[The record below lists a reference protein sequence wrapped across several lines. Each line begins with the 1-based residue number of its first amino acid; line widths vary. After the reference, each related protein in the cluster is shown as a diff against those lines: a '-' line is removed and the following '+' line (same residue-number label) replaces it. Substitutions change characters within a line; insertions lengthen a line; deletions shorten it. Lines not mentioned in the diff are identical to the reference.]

1 MNSRTLALHRALLV
15 ALFVPLAAPA
25 QEASPATEPAAST
38 PAAAVTP
45 SAETAAPSTAASTAP
60 TAAPAAPPAAPPA
73 PVTVNVILRTARG
86 DVRVALEK
94 ERAPVTVANFLR
106 YVDAKRFDGITF
118 YRAVK
123 ISEDGQYGLMQAGLR
138 GSPKLVYKAIPHE
151 STRTTGLSHLDGTI
165 SMAMREPGTATAD
178 FFFVLGD
185 LTSLDAKP
193 EGADVGYAA
202 FGRVTEG
209 LAVLRGMLDLPK
221 SANAGDG
228 SMKGQMLAEPVKI
241 ISVRRAN

>member
-1 MNSRTLALHRALLV
+1 MKRLSNPLRRALLAV
-15 ALFVPLAAPA
+15 ALTLPTLIAA
-25 QEASPATEPAAST
+25 QEATAPEPA
-38 PAAAVTP
+38 P
-45 SAETAAPSTAASTAP
+45 
-60 TAAPAAPPAAPPA
+60 APAVAPAVPA
-73 PVTVNVILRTARG
+73 VVSVLLHTARG

-94 ERAPVTVANFLR
+94 DRAPKTVANFLK
-106 YVDAKRFDGITF
+106 YVDAKRLDGITF

-138 GSPKLVYKAIPHE
+138 GNPKLVYKPIPHE
-151 STRTTGLSHLDGTI
+151 STKVTGLSHFDGTI

-193 EGADVGYAA
+193 EGTDVGYAA
-202 FGRVTEG
+202 FGRVTDG
-209 LAVLRGMLDLPK
+209 LPVLRGMLDLPK
-221 SANAGDG
+221 SDQAGDG

-241 ISVRRAN
+241 ISVRRAD

>member
-1 MNSRTLALHRALLV
+1 MFAALSVSAGLA
-15 ALFVPLAAPA
+15 A
-25 QEASPATEPAAST
+25 QEAPLPAR
-38 PAAAVTP
+38 
-45 SAETAAPSTAASTAP
+45 
-60 TAAPAAPPAAPPA
+60 TAAPAPA
-73 PVTVNVILRTARG
+73 PGIVNVLLHTAHG
-86 DVRVALEK
+86 DIRIALEK
-94 ERAPVTVANFLR
+94 DKAPLTVANFLR

-123 ISEDGQYGLMQAGLR
+123 ISEDGQYGLMQAGLQ
-138 GSPKLVYKAIPHE
+138 GNPKLIYKPIAHE
-151 STRTTGLSHLDGTI
+151 STKLTGLSHFDGTI

-193 EGADVGYAA
+193 EGTDVGYAA

-209 LAVLRGMLDLPK
+209 LPVLRGMLDLPR
-221 SANAGDG
+221 SDNAGDG

-241 ISVRRAN
+241 ISIRRVD

>member
-1 MNSRTLALHRALLV
+1 MLRGLSSSVKGRHGRRGGCTHLREAQNSGMQNFTDLVRRALCV
-15 ALFVPLAAPA
+15 AALTLPSFLAAQEVGNPEPAAVPAPVPAAPA
-25 QEASPATEPAAST
+25 
-38 PAAAVTP
+38 V
-45 SAETAAPSTAASTAP
+45 
-60 TAAPAAPPAAPPA
+60 
-73 PVTVNVILRTARG
+73 VNVLLHTARG

-94 ERAPVTVANFLR
+94 DRAPKTVANFLK

-123 ISEDGQYGLMQAGLR
+123 ISEDGMYGLMQAGLR
-138 GSPKLVYKAIPHE
+138 GNPKLIYKPIPHE
-151 STRTTGLSHLDGTI
+151 STKVTGLSHFDGTI

-202 FGRVTEG
+202 FGRVTDG
-209 LAVLRGMLDLPK
+209 LPVLRSMLDLPK
-221 SANAGDG
+221 SASAGDG

-241 ISVRRAN
+241 ISIRRVD

>member
-1 MNSRTLALHRALLV
+1 MPCWVAHNSAMKPFFHMATRSLAVAVLAVAACAL
-15 ALFVPLAAPA
+15 A
-25 QEASPATEPAAST
+25 QE
-38 PAAAVTP
+38 
-45 SAETAAPSTAASTAP
+45 
-60 TAAPAAPPAAPPA
+60 APPAAPAGTPEVAPAA
-73 PVTVNVILRTARG
+73 PVPALVNVILHTARG

-94 ERAPVTVANFLR
+94 DRAPATVANFLR

-123 ISEDGQYGLMQAGLR
+123 ISDDGQYGLMQAGLR
-138 GSPKLVYKAIPHE
+138 GNPKLIYKPIAHE
-151 STRTTGLSHLDGTI
+151 STKVTGLSHLDGTI
-165 SMAMREPGTATAD
+165 SMAMRDPGTATAD

-202 FGRVTEG
+202 FGKVTDG
-209 LAVLRGMLDLPK
+209 LSVLRGMLDLPK
-221 SANAGDG
+221 SEQAGDG

-241 ISVRRAN
+241 ISVRRAD

>member
-1 MNSRTLALHRALLV
+1 MNPRIPALRRALFF
-15 ALFVPLAAPA
+15 ALLLPLSAFA
-25 QEASPATEPAAST
+25 QETAGPVLP
-38 PAAAVTP
+38 PV
-45 SAETAAPSTAASTAP
+45 AE
-60 TAAPAAPPAAPPA
+60 PPAAPATPPA
-73 PVTVNVILRTARG
+73 PAVVNVILRTARG

-138 GSPKLVYKAIPHE
+138 GNPKLIYKSIAHE
-151 STRTTGLSHLDGTI
+151 STKATGLSHLDGTI

-202 FGRVTEG
+202 FGRVTDG
-209 LAVLRGMLDLPK
+209 LPVLRGMLDLPK

-241 ISVRRAN
+241 ISVRRAD